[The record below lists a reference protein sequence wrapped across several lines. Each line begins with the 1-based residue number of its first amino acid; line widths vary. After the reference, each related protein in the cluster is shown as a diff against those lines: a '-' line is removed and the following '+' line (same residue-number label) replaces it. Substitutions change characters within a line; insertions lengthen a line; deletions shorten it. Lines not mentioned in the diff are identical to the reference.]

1 MIKNE
6 GLTSFMNKARIRV
19 CGILEENDSVLM
31 IKHEGIGSGG
41 FLWSPPG
48 GGVEFGEKAE
58 SRLIQEFIE
67 ETGLKIK
74 VGSFLFVNEYIDQQ
88 LHAIELF
95 FSVTKLS
102 GELSL
107 GTDPE
112 LSQEN
117 QIIKEIRF
125 LSYEKLKNMPR
136 NQVHNAFNSMK
147 MKKSIT
153 ELKGF
158 VKFGDIW

>member
-6 GLTSFMNKARIRV
+6 GLSSFMNKARIRV
-19 CGILEENDSVLM
+19 CGILEENKSVLM
-31 IKHEGIGSGG
+31 IKHEGIGSAG
-41 FLWSPPG
+41 FLWAPPG

-58 SRLIQEFIE
+58 SRLIQEFLE

-74 VGSFLFVNEYIDQQ
+74 VDEFLFVNEYIDHE

-95 FSVTKLS
+95 FSVIKLS

-112 LSQEN
+112 LSHEN

-125 LSYEKLKNMPR
+125 LSYDRLKKMPK

-147 MKKSIT
+147 TKKSIT
-153 ELKGF
+153 ELRGF
-158 VKFGDIW
+158 VKFGDI